1 MWRVDDALWRR
12 LAPLLA
18 VDKPR
23 KKPGR
28 PRHDDRPLF
37 NGVIWVLRTGA
48 QWDQVPA
55 EFGPKSTVHLRF
67 QEWVQTG
74 ALQRAWQA
82 VLRDYDAFV
91 GLDLHWQ
98 AGDGCLVKAPLGQS
112 GEAGAAEATGRN
124 PTDRGKTGTKRHVLT
139 AANGV
144 PIAAIISEANRT
156 DMKKL
161 GELLDALLV
170 SPPDLPE
177 DAPDEAR
184 PQLTLD
190 RGYDYDD
197 CRDTARAHGYVPH
210 IPRRASKDHPLP
222 APTDPQRHPPRRWVV
237 EITQLHYH

>member
-1 MWRVDDALWRR
+1 MHA
-12 LAPLLA
+12 
-18 VDKPR
+18 
-23 KKPGR
+23 
-28 PRHDDRPLF
+28 
-37 NGVIWVLRTGA
+37 
-48 QWDQVPA
+48 
-55 EFGPKSTVHLRF
+55 RF

-74 ALQRAWQA
+74 ALQRAWQE

-98 AGDGCLVKAPLGQS
+98 AGDGCLVKAPLGKS
-112 GEAGAAEATGRN
+112 GETGAAEATGRN

-170 SPPDLPE
+170 PGPDLPE

-210 IPRRASKDHPLP
+210 IPRRASKDHLCWPKSTSVLIPQALHVETQHSFGCGLGARAVHMGSWRAAPMP
-222 APTDPQRHPPRRWVV
+222 APAVR
-237 EITQLHYH
+237 